1 MPEPRTTANNTTE
14 PQPLAARRPA
24 KEAKGRDLG
33 ILAVV
38 GVAVCCGLPVLVGA
52 GALAAIG
59 GVLRNA
65 WIVVAAVIV
74 VIGVAVF
81 AVRRQRS
88 NSADACC
95 PPTQPS
101 RNDR

>member
-1 MPEPRTTANNTTE
+1 MPEPTTAKTTTD
-14 PQPLAARRPA
+14 PQPLAPRRPT

-33 ILAVV
+33 IMAVV

-52 GALAAIG
+52 GTLAAIG

-88 NSADACC
+88 SSTDACC
-95 PPTQPS
+95 PPS
-101 RNDR
+101 RASRRDR